1 MADQFFSPEALQ
13 KIIDSRS
20 INSNAFGTYGS
31 AIDRLQGQRYIG
43 VDDLLKGNV
52 NIGPTTT
59 SVGSTFGG
67 PPLTESISLSSRPP
81 QGALTKLKVPRSS
94 RAFAMMDD
102 TVNAIRGIPGK
113 LSGLGGTQYM
123 KNLGKI
129 GGRAVPLFIAL
140 DAAAELTDQNDPFQK
155 NLAEGLGKAGGTV
168 GGAWGGGLIG
178 GALAG
183 ATAGTAGGPLA
194 AATVP
199 IGAILGAILMS
210 DVGKKLAGGAYTA
223 INPRGELDHY
233 IRQLDKQKEYQLARD
248 SINRELAMTRAK
260 DQQTMD
266 LEAAVLN
273 KLLGN

>member
-1 MADQFFSPEALQ
+1 VLMADQFFSPEALQ
-13 KIIDSRS
+13 KIIDSR
-20 INSNAFGTYGS
+20 YGS
-31 AIDRLQGQRYIG
+31 AG
-43 VDDLLKGNV
+43 VDDLLKAGSV
-52 NIGPTTT
+52 NIGAGAP
-59 SVGSTFGG
+59 VTFGG
-67 PPLTESISLSSRPP
+67 PLPESISLSSRPP
-81 QGALTKLKVPRSS
+81 KGALTKLKVPRSS
-94 RAFAMMDD
+94 RGFALMDD
-102 TVNAIRGIPGK
+102 AVNAIRGIPGK
-113 LSGLGGTQYM
+113 LSKLGGTKYM
-123 KNLGKI
+123 QNIKGV

-248 SINRELAMTRAK
+248 EVNRELAMTRAK

>member
-52 NIGPTTT
+52 NIGPTAT

-67 PPLTESISLSSRPP
+67 PPLTESISLSSKAPK
-81 QGALTKLKVPRSS
+81 GALTKLKVPRSS
-94 RAFAMMDD
+94 RPWAMMDD

-113 LSGLGGTQYM
+113 LGGIGGTQYM
-123 KNLGKI
+123 KNIGKI
-129 GGRAVPLFIAL
+129 GGRALPLFIAI
-140 DAAAELTDQNDPFQK
+140 DAATELADQNDPFQK
-155 NLAEGLGKAGGTV
+155 NLAEGLGTAGGT
-168 GGAWGGGLIG
+168 IG
-178 GALAG
+178 GAYGGG
-183 ATAGTAGGPLA
+183 AIGAALGGPA
-194 AATVP
+194 APITGT

-210 DVGKKLAGGAYTA
+210 DAGKKLAGGAYTA
-223 INPRGELDHY
+223 LNPRGELDHY

>member
-1 MADQFFSPEALQ
+1 MAEPFIDPDDLR
-13 KIIDSRS
+13 KII
-20 INSNAFGTYGS
+20 NSSYGS
-31 AIDRLQGQRYIG
+31 AG
-43 VDDLLKGNV
+43 VDDLLKAGSV
-52 NIGPTTT
+52 NIGAST
-59 SVGSTFGG
+59 SPVTFSGSL
-67 PPLTESISLSSRPP
+67 PESISLSSRAPK
-81 QGALTKLKVPRSS
+81 GALTKLKVPRSS

-102 TVNAIRGIPGK
+102 AVNAIRGIPGK
-113 LSGLGGTQYM
+113 LSGLGGTEYAQ
-123 KNLGKI
+123 KI
-129 GGRAVPLFIAL
+129 KGVGGRAVPLFIAL

-168 GGAWGGGLIG
+168 GGAWGGGAIA
-178 GALAG
+178 GALTGAKVG
-183 ATAGTAGGPLA
+183 ATTGPLA
-194 AATVP
+194 AAAVP

-210 DVGKKLAGGAYTA
+210 DAGKKLAGGAYTA
-223 INPRGELDHY
+223 LNPRGELEHY

>member
-13 KIIDSRS
+13 KIIDSR
-20 INSNAFGTYGS
+20 YGS
-31 AIDRLQGQRYIG
+31 AG
-43 VDDLLKGNV
+43 VDDLLKAGSV
-52 NIGPTTT
+52 NIGASTAP
-59 SVGSTFGG
+59 VTFGG
-67 PPLTESISLSSRPP
+67 SLPESISLSSRAPK
-81 QGALTKLKVPRSS
+81 GALTKLKVPRSS
-94 RAFAMMDD
+94 RGFALMDD
-102 TVNAIRGIPGK
+102 AVNAIRGIPGK
-113 LSGLGGTQYM
+113 LSGIGGTKYAQNI
-123 KNLGKI
+123 KGV

-155 NLAEGLGKAGGTV
+155 NLAEGLGKAGGT
-168 GGAWGGGLIG
+168 IG
-178 GALAG
+178 GALGGGAIAG
-183 ATAGTAGGPLA
+183 ALTGATTGATVGGPA
-194 AATVP
+194 APITGT

-223 INPRGELDHY
+223 LNPRGELEHY